1 MILYDLN
8 CAKGHAF
15 EAWFK
20 DSKTYDR
27 QAKGGKV
34 ACPVCGDT
42 DVSKALM
49 APNIT
54 TRAEKA
60 EAAERY
66 TKEAA
71 DTLKAMN
78 EFRDFVEQNCENVG
92 KRFPEEAR
100 KIHYG
105 DAEPKGIYGEATV
118 EEVKALKEEG
128 VPCAPI
134 PWAKDKDS

>member
-8 CAKGHAF
+8 CAMGHAF

-27 QAKGGKV
+27 QAKAGRV
-34 ACPVCGDT
+34 ACPICGGT

-54 TRAEKA
+54 SRADKA

-66 TKEAA
+66 TDEAA
-71 DTLKAMN
+71 KTIKAFK
-78 EFRDFVEQNCENVG
+78 EFRKFVEANCENVG
-92 KRFPEEAR
+92 DRFPDEAR

-105 DAEPKGIYGEATV
+105 ETEAKGIYGEASA
-118 EEVKALKEEG
+118 EDVKALREEG

-134 PWAKDKDS
+134 PWVKDKDS

>member
-27 QAKGGKV
+27 QAKAGRV
-34 ACPVCGDT
+34 ACPICGGT

-49 APNIT
+49 APSIA
-54 TRAEKA
+54 TRADKEQ
-60 EAAERY
+60 AAERY
-66 TKEAA
+66 TNEAA
-71 DTLKAMN
+71 DTLKAFK
-78 EFRDFVEQNCENVG
+78 EFRTFVEQNCDNVG

-105 DAEPKGIYGEATV
+105 ESEPKGIYGEATI
-118 EEVKALKEEG
+118 EEVKELADEG
-128 VPCAPI
+128 IPCAPI
-134 PWAKDKDS
+134 PWPKDEDS

>member
-1 MILYDLN
+1 MILFDLK
-8 CAKGHAF
+8 CARNHAF

-27 QAKGGKV
+27 QVKAGRV
-34 ACPVCGDT
+34 ACPICGGT
-42 DVSKALM
+42 EVSKALM

-54 TRAEKA
+54 TRADKA

-66 TKEAA
+66 TDEAA
-71 DTLKAMN
+71 KTLKAFK
-78 EFRDFVEQNCENVG
+78 EFRNFVEQNCENVG
-92 KRFPEEAR
+92 NRFPEEAR

-105 DAEPKGIYGEATV
+105 ETEPKGIYGEASA
-118 EEVKALKEEG
+118 EDVKALKEEG

-134 PWAKDKDS
+134 PWVKDKDS